1 MQNQIQS
8 FMRANS
14 GRVWRGC
21 AGMQLQTK
29 FSIFC
34 RRSEIKELVL
44 YQSPNY
50 TIKLVFSY
58 DAIA

>member
-1 MQNQIQS
+1 
-8 FMRANS
+8 MRANS